1 MMKKKILLI
10 TGGICGILLIVSLIF
25 VVTTAAQAY
34 NEYGNLLVLRTDN
47 DITTALESTGLP
59 HSAVQTEPGVWEIRS
74 RHELIP
80 MLHVLMADKGETDP
94 VYEAAQGGMFTLIL
108 TLWALFTVICLT
120 VAFASKKYVR
130 WTAFLLAFV
139 GSLAC
144 PAVLMEVVCKI
155 PERAV
160 NGTLSTGLILTA
172 VLTLLCL
179 IHAVI
184 LIRKS
189 RSVT

>member
-1 MMKKKILLI
+1 MMKKKLLYL
-10 TGGICGILLIVSLIF
+10 TGGICGVLLIVSLIF
-25 VVTTAAQAY
+25 TITTAAQAY

-47 DITTALESTGLP
+47 DITTALESTGMP
-59 HSAVQTEPGVWEIRS
+59 HSAEEVEPGVWEIRS

-80 MLHVLMADKGETDP
+80 MIHVLMKDKGETDP

-108 TLWALFTVICLT
+108 TLWALFTVTCLT
-120 VAFASKKYVR
+120 AAFASKKYVR
-130 WTAFLLAFV
+130 WIAFLLAFL

-155 PERAV
+155 PESAV

>member
-1 MMKKKILLI
+1 MMKKKLLYL
-10 TGGICGILLIVSLIF
+10 TGGICGVLLLVSLIF

-34 NEYGNLLVLRTDN
+34 NEYGNLLVHRTTE
-47 DITTALESTGLP
+47 DIPAALASTGMP

-80 MLHVLMADKGETDP
+80 MIYVLMANKGDADP
-94 VYEAAQGGMFTLIL
+94 VYEDAQGGMFTLIL
-108 TLWALFTVICLT
+108 TLWALFTVIYLT
-120 VAFASKKYVR
+120 AAFVTKKYVR
-130 WTAFLLAFV
+130 WTAFLLAFM

-155 PERAV
+155 PESAV

>member
-1 MMKKKILLI
+1 MMKKKLLYL
-10 TGGICGILLIVSLIF
+10 TGGICGVLLIVSLIF
-25 VVTTAAQAY
+25 TVTTAASAY
-34 NEYGNLLVLRTDN
+34 NEYGNLLVLRTED
-47 DITTALESTGLP
+47 DITTALESTGMP
-59 HSAVQTEPGVWEIRS
+59 HSAEEVEPGVWEIRS

-80 MLHVLMADKGETDP
+80 MLHELMKDKADADP
-94 VYEAAQGGMFTLIL
+94 VYETAQERMFVLIV
-108 TLWALFTVICLT
+108 ALGLIFTAVCLT
-120 VAFASKKYVR
+120 VAFTTKRYVR
-130 WTAFLLAFV
+130 WTAFLIAFL
-139 GSLAC
+139 GCFAC

-155 PERAV
+155 PERAL

>member
-1 MMKKKILLI
+1 MMKKKILFI
-10 TGGICGILLIVSLIF
+10 TSGICGILLIVSLIF
-25 VVTTAAQAY
+25 TVTTAAQTY
-34 NEYGNLLVLRTDN
+34 NEYGNLLVLRTSE
-47 DITTALESTGLP
+47 DIQSALDSTGLP
-59 HSAVQTEPGVWEIRS
+59 LSAEQTQPGVWEIRS

-80 MLHVLMADKGETDP
+80 MIHVLMKDKGEADP
-94 VYEAAQGGMFTLIL
+94 VYESAQGGMFTLIL
-108 TLWALFTVICLT
+108 TLWALFTVTCLT

-130 WTAFLLAFV
+130 WCAFLLAFL

-144 PAVLMEVVCKI
+144 PAVLIEVVCKI
-155 PERAV
+155 PESAV
-160 NGTLSTGLILTA
+160 SGTLSTGLILSA